1 MSDSK
6 QGKVPS
12 TDGALGLPTDPQRVF
27 GESPVKR
34 PISGGKHPP
43 VRSDSTEQSNL
54 RDATATMP
62 LPP

>member
-1 MSDSK
+1 MTNSK

-12 TDGALGLPTDPQRVF
+12 TDGCPGLEPRGGRVF

-43 VRSDSTEQSNL
+43 VRADASETANLAQASNNPAA
-54 RDATATMP
+54 DH
-62 LPP
+62 